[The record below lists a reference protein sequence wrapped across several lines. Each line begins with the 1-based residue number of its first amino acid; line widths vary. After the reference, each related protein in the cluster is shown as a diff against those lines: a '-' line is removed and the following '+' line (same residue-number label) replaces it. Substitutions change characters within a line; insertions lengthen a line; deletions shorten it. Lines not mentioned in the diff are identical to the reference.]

1 MAAMMQ
7 LHIATVALPAT
18 GITTIDTLSTSARVN
33 STGRLAMRRL
43 VAVRAES
50 NVPASGGTTVSIY
63 FLNPVIINIYHCSWF
78 LVEYSYGNEWVVVVL
93 HAG

>member
-18 GITTIDTLSTSARVN
+18 GVTTIDTLSTSARVN

-63 FLNPVIINIYHCSWF
+63 FLNLLIINIYYCTWF
-78 LVEYSYGNEWVVVVL
+78 LVDHSYGNEWVVVVL
-93 HAG
+93 YAG